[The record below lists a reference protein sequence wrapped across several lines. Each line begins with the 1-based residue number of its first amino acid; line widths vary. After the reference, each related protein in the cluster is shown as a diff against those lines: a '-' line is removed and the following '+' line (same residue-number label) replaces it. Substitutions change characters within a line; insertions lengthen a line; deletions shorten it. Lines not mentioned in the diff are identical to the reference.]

1 MLLNFIKL
9 AGWQV
14 AGRNFSW
21 MNIFWVGIVRVGV
34 ILGDNFVG
42 GNCPGGIYPGRE
54 FSGRNGPV
62 EIIQVA
68 TFRVGVFMLLELF
81 YIDFMSSISIH
92 FSQR

>member
-1 MLLNFIKL
+1 ME
-9 AGWQV
+9 
-14 AGRNFSW
+14 
-21 MNIFWVGIVRVGV
+21 IFWVGIVRMVV

-42 GNCPGGIYPGRE
+42 ANYPGGSYPGRK
-54 FSGRNGPV
+54 FSDRNCPV

>member
-1 MLLNFIKL
+1 ME
-9 AGWQV
+9 
-14 AGRNFSW
+14 
-21 MNIFWVGIVRVGV
+21 IFWVGIVRMGV

-42 GNCPGGIYPGRE
+42 ANCPSGSYPGRE
-54 FSGRNGPV
+54 FSDRNCPV